1 MNIVQVGTHDAD
13 DDLYEMV
20 VNLDPKDIKNLVLVE
35 PQEQFNDDI
44 SNRYKNYD
52 FKIENILIHYDD
64 VDNDSFYFTDQTRVS
79 SIIPN
84 HLRKHNQYNFQVV
97 NKKCMT
103 LNKLFEKYQMS
114 NIDVLFIDAEGIDDK
129 LIYSIDFE
137 KYNIS
142 EIYYENLHID
152 NNAVENFLIQKKYKV
167 TKNVLFNGWTN
178 VAKKNI

>member
-1 MNIVQVGTHDAD
+1 
-13 DDLYEMV
+13 
-20 VNLDPKDIKNLVLVE
+20 
-35 PQEQFNDDI
+35 
-44 SNRYKNYD
+44 
-52 FKIENILIHYDD
+52 
-64 VDNDSFYFTDQTRVS
+64 
-79 SIIPN
+79 
-84 HLRKHNQYNFQVV
+84 
-97 NKKCMT
+97 MT

-178 VAKKNI
+178 VAKKII